1 MRRKSRC
8 VFVMAALASAVLFAA
23 LPARAQTIGALQ
35 QTPGN
40 ANVAD
45 TVDAAFLTAGI
56 AQSSQTPP
64 PRGSGGRAQGFG
76 IGAKIGP
83 MWTSFDAA
91 NNANLK
97 FDTSNGWEGGIWF
110 GGNRGGTVGVMGEIL
125 YAKKK
130 QSIAGFTGTTLQYL
144 EIPILMRLN
153 IGSRSRSGVS
163 VYGLVGPVFDINL
176 KAKQG
181 NLDVKDNYESLD
193 FGVLFGGGI
202 EITRLLIEGRYNK
215 GLRNLLKGGGG
226 NISEI
231 KTQSFA
237 LLFGIR
243 FN

>member
-8 VFVMAALASAVLFAA
+8 VFVMAALAGAVLAAA

-35 QTPGN
+35 QAPGN

-45 TVDAAFLTAGI
+45 TADAAFLTAGI
-56 AQSSQTPP
+56 AQSSRTPP
-64 PRGSGGRAQGFG
+64 PGGSGAQGFG

-163 VYGLVGPVFDINL
+163 IYGLVGPVFDINL

-202 EITRLLIEGRYNK
+202 EITRILIEGRYNK

-226 NISEI
+226 NINEI

-237 LLFGIR
+237 LLFGVR

>member
-1 MRRKSRC
+1 MRRECRG
-8 VFVMAALASAVLFAA
+8 VLVTAALTIGAVLFAA
-23 LPARAQTIGALQ
+23 LPARAQTIGLLP
-35 QTPGN
+35 QTTGK

-45 TVDAAFLTAGI
+45 TAGTAFLTAGI
-56 AQSSQTPP
+56 AQGSQAPP
-64 PRGSGGRAQGFG
+64 GGRGPRAEGFG

-83 MWTSFDAA
+83 LWTSFDAA

-144 EIPILMRLN
+144 EIPILMRIN
-153 IGSRSRSGVS
+153 VGSRSRNGVS

-181 NLDVKDNYESLD
+181 NLDVKSNYESLD
-193 FGVLFGGGI
+193 LGILGGVGI
-202 EITRLLIEGRYNK
+202 EITRFIVEGRYNK
-215 GLRNLLKGGGG
+215 GLRNVLKGGGA
-226 NISEI
+226 NITEI
-231 KTQSFA
+231 KTHSFA
-237 LLFGIR
+237 LLFGVR